1 MRKNLFRF
9 FLPNP
14 AWVAKVGP
22 RGFLS
27 GGLVSNILVLYG
39 VHVAN
44 YLFPLLTVPY
54 LARVLGPKEWGLLAF
69 AQTFAV
75 YLQFVVEYGFGLS
88 ATRQVAQARDSL
100 KGRAELLAGVLGAKL
115 LLSLLILGLAFAI
128 APLLLDRFHG
138 HTLLFWAAV
147 FRALVAA
154 YSPLW
159 YFQGLER
166 MRPVALLDVASRA
179 VALVLIFLLVK
190 DPGDAPKVLLLQG
203 VASLL
208 ATALA
213 LWLAYREVPWV
224 WPRPPLV
231 AQALRM
237 GFSLFLSQLAG
248 SLHTLG
254 NTFILGLLAPP
265 QAVGYYAGA
274 ERIANAFL
282 GLFYPMGRALYPRI
296 GHLVHG
302 GREGVRKAARLAR
315 VGLYL
320 LGLGGAALGA
330 FVGLSAPLLVRALL
344 GAGYEEAVFA
354 LRILAFLI
362 PLSAL
367 SQVLGIQWMLPQG
380 MDRPFNAIIMGAGL
394 WNLALALLLAPRL
407 QHLGMALAVVA
418 AEAWVTLAMWVY
430 LRRRGKDPLTLAKG
444 GGA

>member
-1 MRKNLFRF
+1 MT
-9 FLPNP
+9 
-14 AWVAKVGP
+14 KVGP

-27 GGLVSNILVLYG
+27 GGLVPNILALYG

-69 AQTFAV
+69 AQAFAG
-75 YLQFVVEYGFGLS
+75 YLQLVVEYGFGLS

-100 KGRAELLAGVLGAKL
+100 KGRAEILAGVLGAKL

-128 APLLLDRFHG
+128 APLLRDRFHG
-138 HTLLFWAAV
+138 HTPLFWAAV
-147 FRALVAA
+147 FWALVGA

-166 MRPVALLDVASRA
+166 MRLVALLDVASRA
-179 VALVLIFLLVK
+179 VALVLLFLLVK
-190 DPGDAPKVLLLQG
+190 GPEDAAKVLLLQG
-203 VASLL
+203 GASLG

-224 WPRPPLV
+224 WPRLPLV
-231 AQALRM
+231 AQALRT
-237 GFSLFLSQLAG
+237 GFSLFLFRGAV
-248 SLHTLG
+248 SLYTLG

-274 ERIANAFL
+274 EKISKAFL
-282 GLFYPMGRALYPRI
+282 GLFSPIGQALYPRI
-296 GHLVHG
+296 GHLVHE
-302 GREGVRKAARLAR
+302 GREGVREAARLAR
-315 VGLYL
+315 GGLYL
-320 LGLGGAALGA
+320 LGLGGVALGA
-330 FVGLSAPLLVRALL
+330 FVWLSAPLLVRVLL
-344 GAGYEEAVFA
+344 GAGYEEAVPV

-362 PLSAL
+362 PLIAL

-407 QHLGMALAVVA
+407 QHLGMAMAVVV
-418 AEAWVTLAMWVY
+418 AEVWVTVAMWVY

-444 GGA
+444 GEA